1 MEINIPNQVWIYNEI
16 NRLLTPHC
24 RHAWYLA
31 VKNFFFCQACL
42 IYGRPIQTTAFR
54 FGIYFWQI
62 RCRVVG
68 SGTRWWTIHK
78 RRTFVSLRK
87 RVGNSRRGGP
97 IAQARGQI
105 DLNVLLF
112 SRFPCRDGFLSR
124 RATLITEYLGG
135 PLANARSGNC
145 TQHAALTEAAASR
158 GMSTM
163 WLGMFQEMIEEKRWR
178 STVFSLKL
186 LHRGGGENLFSFRV
200 FFLYHKANYVH
211 FGMEQIGQE
220 KRNTWPDRWVSRML
234 GISPRLFPLFCLS
247 STLSFFLFQERDH
260 FHFPM
265 EMTNSRH

>member
-186 LHRGGGENLFSFRV
+186 LHRGGRTFS
-200 FFLYHKANYVH
+200 A
-211 FGMEQIGQE
+211 
-220 KRNTWPDRWVSRML
+220 SA
-234 GISPRLFPLFCLS
+234 
-247 STLSFFLFQERDH
+247 SFFFVSQSELCALWYG
-260 FHFPM
+260 
-265 EMTNSRH
+265 TNWSRETKYLARPLSLSNAWH